1 MQKKLIYLL
10 FILLTGISCSDN
22 LEQTN
27 TGYLKMPEISI
38 DTDVEIQELSRSTV
52 ASDIQIDIY
61 QGSTIIKTYL
71 VGDPALNAPIVLPV
85 GSYKLVAHT
94 PNMKEAANQE
104 LGNPIYYAEG
114 NFTVEADQTTVVEPL
129 VAKQINIG
137 IFLQF
142 TDQLFNT
149 AFTSI
154 TCRLQSSSGRTV
166 DIDCQKITDIIYFNL
181 FEGGNIQYTIQ
192 ATNIDG
198 EEFTLETKNITM
210 EQPKNY
216 YVVVTFEK

>member
-27 TGYLKMPEISI
+27 TGYLRMPEISI

-114 NFTVEADQTTVVEPL
+114 NFTVDADQTTVVEPL

-166 DIDCQKITDIIYFNL
+166 DIDCQKITDIVYFNL

-210 EQPKNY
+210 EEPKNY

>member
-166 DIDCQKITDIIYFNL
+166 DIDCQKITDIVYFNL
-181 FEGGNIQYTIQ
+181 FEEGNLQYTIQ

-210 EQPKNY
+210 EEPKNY

>member
-166 DIDCQKITDIIYFNL
+166 DIDCQKITDIVYFNL
-181 FEGGNIQYTIQ
+181 FEGGNIQYTIR

-210 EQPKNY
+210 EEPKNY

>member
-71 VGDPALNAPIVLPV
+71 VGDPALNAPIVLPI
-85 GSYKLVAHT
+85 GNYKLVAHT
-94 PNMKEAANQE
+94 PNMAEAPDQE
-104 LGNPIYYAEG
+104 AGTPIYYAES
-114 NFTVEADQTTVVEPL
+114 NFMVETNETTIVPPL

-137 IFLQF
+137 IYLQL

-154 TCRLQSSSGRTV
+154 TCHLLSSSGRTV
-166 DIDCQKITDIIYFNL
+166 NIDCKNNTAITYFNL
-181 FEGGNIQYTIQ
+181 YEDGNIQYTIK
-192 ATNIDG
+192 ATNTDG
-198 EEFTLETKNITM
+198 EDFILDTKTISM
-210 EQPKNY
+210 DRPQNY
-216 YVVVTFEK
+216 YIVASIEK

>member
-114 NFTVEADQTTVVEPL
+114 NFTVDADQTTVVEPL

-166 DIDCQKITDIIYFNL
+166 DIDCQKITDIVYFNL
-181 FEGGNIQYTIQ
+181 FEGGNLQYTIQ

>member
-166 DIDCQKITDIIYFNL
+166 DIDCQKITDIVYFNL
-181 FEGGNIQYTIQ
+181 FEEGNLQYTIQ

>member
-114 NFTVEADQTTVVEPL
+114 NFTVDADQTTVVEPL

-166 DIDCQKITDIIYFNL
+166 DIDCQKITDIVYFNL

>member
-166 DIDCQKITDIIYFNL
+166 DIDCQKITDIVYFNL
-181 FEGGNIQYTIQ
+181 FEGGNLQYTIQ

>member
-61 QGSTIIKTYL
+61 QESTIIKTYL
-71 VGDPALNAPIVLPV
+71 VGDPALNTPIVLPV

-104 LGNPIYYAEG
+104 LGNPIYYTEG
-114 NFTVEADQTTVVEPL
+114 NFTVDADQTTVVEPL

-166 DIDCQKITDIIYFNL
+166 DIDCQKITDIVYFNL
-181 FEGGNIQYTIQ
+181 FEEGNIQYTIQ

>member
-94 PNMKEAANQE
+94 PNIKEAANQE

-166 DIDCQKITDIIYFNL
+166 DIDCQKITDIVYFNL
-181 FEGGNIQYTIQ
+181 FEEGNLQYTIQ

-210 EQPKNY
+210 EEPKNY

>member
-10 FILLTGISCSDN
+10 FFLLTGISCSDN

-114 NFTVEADQTTVVEPL
+114 NFTVDADQTTVVEPL

-166 DIDCQKITDIIYFNL
+166 DIDCQKITDIVYFNL

>member
-166 DIDCQKITDIIYFNL
+166 DIDCQKITDIVYFNL

>member
-210 EQPKNY
+210 EEPKNY

>member
-166 DIDCQKITDIIYFNL
+166 DIDCQKITDIVYFNL
-181 FEGGNIQYTIQ
+181 FEGGNLQYTIQ

-210 EQPKNY
+210 EEPKNY

>member
-94 PNMKEAANQE
+94 PNMKEATNQE

-114 NFTVEADQTTVVEPL
+114 NFTVDADQTTVVEPL

-166 DIDCQKITDIIYFNL
+166 DIDCQKITDIVYFNL
-181 FEGGNIQYTIQ
+181 FEEGNLQYTIQ

-210 EQPKNY
+210 EEPKNY

>member
-114 NFTVEADQTTVVEPL
+114 NFTVDADQTTVVEPL

-166 DIDCQKITDIIYFNL
+166 DIDCQKITDIVYFNL
-181 FEGGNIQYTIQ
+181 FEEGNLQYTIQ

-210 EQPKNY
+210 EEPKNY